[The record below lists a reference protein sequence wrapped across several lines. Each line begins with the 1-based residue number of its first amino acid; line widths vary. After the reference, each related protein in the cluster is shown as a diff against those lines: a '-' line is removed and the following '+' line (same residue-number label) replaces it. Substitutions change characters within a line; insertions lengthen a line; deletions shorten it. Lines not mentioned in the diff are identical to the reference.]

1 MMRSRK
7 GSVLV
12 ALATAGALALTPA
25 SAPAKNTGLEAY
37 KIKLKAGQLQELAK
51 DGYDVTEARDGATIE
66 VVATA
71 AQAAKLQGKGMAIS
85 LKRNKRGETAQQ
97 FDARVQR
104 DDGSYD
110 NYRPYWDDTYVGR
123 DADGKKRLTLYQEL
137 RQLASQ
143 HPNLVKPEIVGRTI
157 NDVPILALKVTR
169 NARDLRDG
177 ARPAVLYS
185 STQHAREWI
194 TPEQNRRLAHYFV
207 DNYGKQTEAGR
218 AVTPLVNAN
227 ELWFLVVAN
236 PDGYDFTFTPGNRLW
251 RKNLRDVNG
260 DGQITNG
267 DGVDPNRNF
276 AQKWNYDDEGS
287 SSDPASETYRG
298 SGPASEP
305 ETQAMDGLQKRVKF
319 KFQVNYHSAA
329 ELLLYPFGWQVETP
343 SADDPIFVALSG
355 TDEKPAID
363 GQEGTGAPDDYDP
376 DLSAELYT
384 TNGET
389 NDNGYSRYKTL
400 GWTPEMDVSDPDRG
414 GGESVFEFQDSAA
427 DLQDV
432 FDKNLPFALDVA
444 KSAKDPANPV
454 ERLGIDVPD
463 FVPATFAV
471 SYGDPQTVE
480 VNAKREL
487 GKVRVRYQIN
497 GGATQSAD
505 TSEWTGGKRFG
516 GEGVYFHRLRGV
528 VSGAKPG
535 DQVKVWFESLKAG
548 KRSEAFT
555 YELQSDTANRVL
567 VLSAEDYGG
576 QQNDPAYPGTAGPYF
591 VDQYKAALA
600 TNNVP
605 FDVYDVDANGRTAP
619 DRLGVLSHY
628 KAVVWYTGNDLFI
641 REPGAPGATGTSK
654 LADDEILNVRAYLN
668 EGGKLLYTG
677 QNAAYG
683 QLTGFAFNPAGQPP
697 YCKASDTSTGTVTN
711 CVPLSND
718 FLQYYLGAYVHL
730 NAANSKEEASGLPL
744 SLTGGP
750 FGTAPFTLNGGDS
763 SDNQEHSFS
772 MVTTS
777 SILPK
782 STYPQFASDEAVH
795 IGQPP
800 AFDPPAGQY
809 YAVAKSNDAS
819 YQRLRRT
826 IDLTGA
832 TSADLSF
839 KLSHDTEEAY
849 DFVFVEAHTVGQDD
863 WTTLPDANG
872 NTSNGVGLSCDIN
885 WDTLH
890 PFLAHYQTNT
900 NKSQDPDDADCTN
913 TGTTGAWNAA
923 TGNSGGFKQWKVD
936 LSAYK
941 GTQVE
946 VSITYAQDFASAG
959 LGVFLDQ
966 VQVTKDGQAAE
977 STSFE
982 DDLGGFDAGPAPEGS
997 ENDAQWQRSKSVGYV
1012 VGAGVATP
1020 DTLYW
1025 GFGFEGI
1032 SSNEQRTAVMRSA
1045 MQYLGA
1051 L

>member
-1 MMRSRK
+1 MRVGRRAIS
-7 GSVLV
+7 
-12 ALATAGALALTPA
+12 ALAVVSLFALAPAAA
-25 SAPAKNTGLEAY
+25 SAGNTGLEAY
-37 KIKLKAGQLQELAK
+37 KINLKAGQLQELAK
-51 DGYDVTEARDGATIE
+51 AGYDVTEARDGDSIE
-66 VVATA
+66 VAATA
-71 AQAAKLQGKGMAIS
+71 AQAAKLQRKGFAVT

-97 FDARVQR
+97 FDARVQQ
-104 DDGSYD
+104 DDGSYI

-123 DADGKKRLTLYQEL
+123 DANGRPRQTLYQEL
-137 RQLASQ
+137 RQLARD
-143 HPNLVKPEIVGRTI
+143 HPGIVKTEIVGRSV

-185 STQHAREWI
+185 ATQHAREWI

-207 DNYGKQTEAGR
+207 DNYGKNTAAGK
-218 AVTPLVNAN
+218 AVTPLVKST
-227 ELWFLVVAN
+227 ELWFVVVAN

-251 RKNLRDVNG
+251 RKNLRDNNG

-298 SGPASEP
+298 TGPASEP
-305 ETQAMDGLQKRVKF
+305 ETQAMDGLQKRLKF

-343 SADDPIFVALSG
+343 SADDPIFVAMSG
-355 TDEKPAID
+355 TDDNPAID

-389 NDNGYSRYKTL
+389 IDNVYSRYKTL
-400 GWTPEMDVSDPDRG
+400 GWTPEMDVSDPARG
-414 GGESVFEFQDSAA
+414 GGESVFEFQDSAG
-427 DLQDV
+427 DLQDA

-444 KSAKDPANPV
+444 KSAQDPANPV

-497 GGATQSAD
+497 GGAVKSAD
-505 TSEWTGGKRFG
+505 TTEWTGGERFG

-528 VSGAKPG
+528 VSGAKQG
-535 DQVKVWFESLKAG
+535 DNVKVWFESLKAG
-548 KRSEAFT
+548 KRSASFT
-555 YELQSDTANRVL
+555 YAQKFDTGNRVL
-567 VLSAEDYGG
+567 VLSAEDYTGL
-576 QQNDPAYPGTAGPYF
+576 QNDPAYPTTSGPFYLE
-591 VDQYKAALA
+591 QYKAALA
-600 TNNVP
+600 ANNVP
-605 FDVYDVDANGRTAP
+605 YDVYDVDAMGRTAP

-654 LADDEILNVRAYLN
+654 LADDEIINVRAYLN

-677 QNAAYG
+677 QNAAFG
-683 QLTGFAFNPAGQPP
+683 QLTGFVFNPAGQPP
-697 YCKASDTSTGTVTN
+697 YCKASDASVGTVTN
-711 CVPLSND
+711 CIPLSND

-730 NAANSKEEASGLPL
+730 DAAASKADASALPL
-744 SLTGGP
+744 RLAGGP
-750 FGTAPFTLNGGDS
+750 FGTTQFTLNGAGS
-763 SDNQEHSFS
+763 ADNQEHTYS

-782 STYPQFASDEAVH
+782 TTYPQFASDEAVH
-795 IGQPP
+795 IDQPP
-800 AFDPPAGQY
+800 AFDPPDGQF

-826 IDLTGA
+826 IDLTGV
-832 TSADLSF
+832 TSTADLSF
-839 KLSHDTEEAY
+839 KLSHDTEL
-849 DFVFVEAHTVGQDD
+849 DFDYVFVEAHTVGQDD

-872 NTSNGVGLSCDIN
+872 NTSDDVGQSCDIN

-900 NKSQDPDDADCTN
+900 NKSQDPAQADCTN
-913 TGTTGAWNAA
+913 TGTTGSWNAA
-923 TGNSGGFKQWKVD
+923 TGNSGGFKDWKID

-941 GTQVE
+941 GKQVE
-946 VSITYAQDFASAG
+946 VSITYAQDFAVSG
-959 LGVFLDQ
+959 LGVFVDQ
-966 VQVTKDGQAAE
+966 VQVTKDGQPAE
-977 STSFE
+977 ATSFE
-982 DDLGGFDAGPAPEGS
+982 EDLGGFEAGPAPEGS
-997 ENDAQWQRSKSVGYV
+997 ENDAQWQRSESVGYV
-1012 VGAGVATP
+1012 VGAGVATA

-1025 GFGFEGI
+1025 GFGFEGV
-1032 SSNEQRTAVMRSA
+1032 STTEQRTAVMRSA

>member
-1 MMRSRK
+1 MSRK
-7 GSVLV
+7 RVA
-12 ALATAGALALTPA
+12 ALAGTMVLALTA
-25 SAPAKNTGLEAY
+25 FAAPAEARDSGLEAY

-51 DGYDVTEARDGATIE
+51 AGYDVTEAREGDTIE
-66 VVATA
+66 VAATA
-71 AQAAKLQGKGMAIS
+71 AQASKLKDSGFTIAV
-85 LKRNKRGETAQQ
+85 KRSARGETARQ

-123 DADGKKRLTLYQEL
+123 DANGKKRLTLYQEL
-137 RQLASQ
+137 RKLAQ
-143 HPNLVKPEIVGRTI
+143 DHPNLVKAEIIGRSL

-169 NARDLRDG
+169 NARNLRDG

-185 STQHAREWI
+185 ATQHAREWI
-194 TPEQNRRLAHYFV
+194 TPEEDRRLAHYFV
-207 DNYGKQTEAGR
+207 DNYGKNTDAGKT
-218 AVTPLVNAN
+218 VTPLVNST
-227 ELWFLVVAN
+227 ELWFVVVAN

-251 RKNLRDVNG
+251 RKNLRDNNG
-260 DGQITNG
+260 DGQITTG

-276 AQKWNYDDEGS
+276 PQKWNYDNEGS

-298 SGPASEP
+298 TGPASEP
-305 ETQAMDGLQKRVKF
+305 ETRAMDGLQKRLKF

-343 SADDPIFVALSG
+343 SADDPIFVAMSG
-355 TDEKPAID
+355 TDEHPAID

-389 NDNGYSRYKTL
+389 IDHVYSRYKTL
-400 GWTPEMDVSDPDRG
+400 GWTPEMDVSDPARG
-414 GGESVFEFQDSAA
+414 GGESVFEFQDSAG
-427 DLQDV
+427 DLQDA

-454 ERLGIDVPD
+454 ERLGIHVPD
-463 FVPATFAV
+463 FVPATFSV

-497 GGATQSAD
+497 GGATKSAD
-505 TSEWTGGKRFG
+505 TSEWKGGERFG

-535 DQVKVWFESLKAG
+535 DKVKVWFESLKAG

-555 YELQSDTANRVL
+555 YTLQSDTGNRVL

-576 QQNDPAYPGTAGPYF
+576 IIPNASPFPGPVYLGEYKQALEANGVPY
-591 VDQYKAALA
+591 
-600 TNNVP
+600 
-605 FDVYDVDANGRTAP
+605 DVYDVDAQGRAAP
-619 DRLGVLSHY
+619 DRLGVLAHY
-628 KAVVWYTGNDLFI
+628 KAVIWYTGDDQLV
-641 REPGAPGATGTSK
+641 REVGAPGQTGTSK
-654 LADDEILNVRAYLN
+654 LADDEIISVRAYLN

-677 QNAAYG
+677 EHAATP
-683 QLTGFAFNPAGQPP
+683 QLLAYQYNPAGQPP
-697 YCKASDTSTGTVTN
+697 FCKASATSAGTVTN
-711 CVPLSND
+711 CPTLSDD

-730 NAANSKEEASGLPL
+730 NAATTKEQASGLPL
-744 SLTGGP
+744 NLAGAP
-750 FGTAPFTLNGGDS
+750 FGTTQFTLNGGDS
-763 SDNQEHSFS
+763 ADNQDHTYS

-782 STYPQFASDEAVH
+782 SIYPQFASDEAVH
-795 IGQPP
+795 IDQPP
-800 AFDPPAGQY
+800 AFDPPDGQF

-819 YQRLRRT
+819 YQRLRKT
-826 IDLTGA
+826 IDLTGVT

-839 KLSHDTEEAY
+839 KLSFDTEETY
-849 DFVFVEAHTVGQDD
+849 DYVFVEAHTVGLDD

-872 NTSNGVGLSCDIN
+872 NTSTDVGSSCDIN

-900 NKSQDPDDADCTN
+900 NKSQDPAQADCTN
-913 TGTTGAWNAA
+913 TGTTGSWNAA
-923 TGNSGGFKQWKVD
+923 TGNSGGFKDWKVD

-941 GTQVE
+941 GKQVE
-946 VSITYAQDFASAG
+946 ISITYALDFASAG

-966 VQVTKDGQAAE
+966 VQVTKDGQPAE

-982 DDLGGFDAGPAPEGS
+982 SDFGGFEPGPAPEGS
-997 ENDAQWQRSKSVGYV
+997 ENDAQWQRSESVGYV

-1025 GFGFEGI
+1025 GFGFEGV
-1032 SSNEQRTAVMRSA
+1032 SSTEQRTAVMRSA

>member
-1 MMRSRK
+1 
-7 GSVLV
+7 
-12 ALATAGALALTPA
+12 
-25 SAPAKNTGLEAY
+25 
-37 KIKLKAGQLQELAK
+37 
-51 DGYDVTEARDGATIE
+51 
-66 VVATA
+66 
-71 AQAAKLQGKGMAIS
+71 
-85 LKRNKRGETAQQ
+85 
-97 FDARVQR
+97 
-104 DDGSYD
+104 
-110 NYRPYWDDTYVGR
+110 
-123 DADGKKRLTLYQEL
+123 
-137 RQLASQ
+137 
-143 HPNLVKPEIVGRTI
+143 
-157 NDVPILALKVTR
+157 
-169 NARDLRDG
+169 
-177 ARPAVLYS
+177 
-185 STQHAREWI
+185 
-194 TPEQNRRLAHYFV
+194 
-207 DNYGKQTEAGR
+207 
-218 AVTPLVNAN
+218 VTPLVNSN
-227 ELWFLVVAN
+227 ELWFVVVAN

-251 RKNLRDVNG
+251 RKNLRDNNG
-260 DGQITNG
+260 DGQITTG

-276 AQKWNYDDEGS
+276 PQKWNYDDEGS
-287 SSDPASETYRG
+287 SSDTASETYRG
-298 SGPASEP
+298 TGPASEP
-305 ETQAMDGLQKRVKF
+305 ETRAMDGLQKRIKF

-343 SADDPIFVALSG
+343 SADDPIFVAMSG
-355 TDEKPAID
+355 TDENPAID

-389 NDNGYSRYKTL
+389 IDHVYSRYKTL

-414 GGESVFEFQDSAA
+414 GGESVFEFQDSAS
-427 DLQDV
+427 DLQDA

-497 GGATQSAD
+497 GGATKSAD
-505 TSEWTGGKRFG
+505 TAEWNGGERFG

-535 DQVKVWFESLKAG
+535 DKVKVWFESLKAG
-548 KRSEAFT
+548 KRSDAFT
-555 YELQSDTANRVL
+555 YTLQSDTGNRVL

-576 QQNDPAYPGTAGPYF
+576 IIPNASPFPGPVYLDEYKQALEANGVPY
-591 VDQYKAALA
+591 
-600 TNNVP
+600 
-605 FDVYDVDANGRTAP
+605 DVYDVDAQGRAAP
-619 DRLGVLSHY
+619 DRLGVLAHY
-628 KAVVWYTGNDLFI
+628 KAVIWYTGDDQLV
-641 REPGAPGATGTSK
+641 REVGAPGQTGTSK
-654 LADDEILNVRAYLN
+654 LADDEIINVRAYLN

-677 QNAAYG
+677 EHAATP
-683 QLTGFAFNPAGQPP
+683 QLLAYQYNPAGQPP
-697 YCKASDTSTGTVTN
+697 FCKASATSAGTVTN
-711 CVPLSND
+711 CPTLSND

-730 NAANSKEEASGLPL
+730 NAANSKEQASGLPL
-744 SLTGGP
+744 NLAGGP
-750 FGTAPFTLNGGDS
+750 FGTTQFTLNGGDS
-763 SDNQEHSFS
+763 ADNQEHTYS

-795 IGQPP
+795 IDQPP
-800 AFDPPAGQY
+800 AFDPPDGQF
-809 YAVAKSNDAS
+809 YAVAKSNDAA

-826 IDLTGA
+826 IDLTSV
-832 TSADLSF
+832 TSTADLSF
-839 KLSHDTEEAY
+839 KLSYDTEETY

-872 NTSNGVGLSCDIN
+872 NTSTDVGSSCDIN

-900 NKSQDPDDADCTN
+900 NKSQDPAQADCTN
-913 TGTTGAWNAA
+913 TGTTGSWNAA
-923 TGNSGGFKQWKVD
+923 TGNSGGFKDWKID

-941 GTQVE
+941 GKQVE
-946 VSITYAQDFASAG
+946 ISITYAQDFASAG

-966 VQVTKDGQAAE
+966 VQVTKDGQPAE
-977 STSFE
+977 ATSFE
-982 DDLGGFDAGPAPEGS
+982 TDLGGFEAGPAPEGS
-997 ENDAQWQRSKSVGYV
+997 ENDAQWQRSESVGYV

-1032 SSNEQRTAVMRSA
+1032 SSAEQRTAVMRSA